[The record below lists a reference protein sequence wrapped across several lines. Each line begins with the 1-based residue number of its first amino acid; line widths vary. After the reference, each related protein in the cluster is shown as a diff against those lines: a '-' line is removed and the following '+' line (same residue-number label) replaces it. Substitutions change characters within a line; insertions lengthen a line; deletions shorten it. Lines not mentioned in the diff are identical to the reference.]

1 MLWGWFSRK
10 FQDFLYNFFFLVE
23 IQNLEWIMLG
33 MTALTAAVTVCDLGW
48 FFLWTLHFA
57 PRYLCSKYSVLWSCW
72 QPQCLLVALKAVF
85 KHQSSRRSSA
95 NALCNNCRALLLNN
109 CGRATV
115 IISTYSKTRGMTA
128 CLLEART
135 VLTGLR
141 KRHFKTSRNTTSV
154 DANCIASIWQSLLPA
169 LKRDVCFSLCGFSIA
184 QNHAASS
191 TFSSLFLASESWEGK
206 FHKSFPVCFIQHKF
220 SCESKYK
227 HELQSLLWKRQYH
240 WQLLHHIGWQQ

>member
-1 MLWGWFSRK
+1 MLWRWFSRR
-10 FQDFLYNFFFLVE
+10 FQDFLYFLFLAE

-33 MTALTAAVTVCDLGW
+33 MTALTTAFPVCDLGL

-72 QPQCLLVALKAVF
+72 QPQCLLVALRTVF
-85 KHQSSRRSSA
+85 KHQSSQRSSA
-95 NALCNNCRALLLNN
+95 NALCNNCRALPLND

-141 KRHFKTSRNTTSV
+141 KRHFKTSRNTVSV
-154 DANCIASIWQSLLPA
+154 DANCIASIWQSLPPA
-169 LKRDVCFSLCGFSIA
+169 LKRDVCFSLCGFSIV
-184 QNHAASS
+184 QNQAASS
-191 TFSSLFLASESWEGK
+191 TFSSLFLASESWGRKVPQE
-206 FHKSFPVCFIQHKF
+206 FPCLFYTTEVQLWVKVQTWT
-220 SCESKYK
+220 SVLAMEKTV
-227 HELQSLLWKRQYH
+227 SLTITAL
-240 WQLLHHIGWQQ
+240 IGWQQ